1 MYARIMYDMNK
12 KFLLVI
18 LTLLMVVAFAACG
31 SKDAKQ
37 PTGETQAVTAPSVQT
52 VPATEPAVTE
62 VSVQTVPTE
71 PAETELAE
79 TIPPTTEMDWSIGEE
94 DFEENLEE
102 DFGDAGTAT
111 TPVKPSETKP
121 AVSDPVDDE
130 SGEAQWDMGEE
141 SFD

>member
-1 MYARIMYDMNK
+1 MYDMNK

-18 LTLLMVVAFAACG
+18 LTLLMVVGFAACG
-31 SKDAKQ
+31 NKDAKQ
-37 PTGETQAVTAPSVQT
+37 PTAETQAVTAPSVQT
-52 VPATEPAVTE
+52 VPATEPTVTE
-62 VSVQTVPTE
+62 LPVQTVPTE

-94 DFEENLEE
+94 DFDVD
-102 DFGDAGTAT
+102 DFGDTGTAT
-111 TPVKPSETKP
+111 TPVRPSETKP

>member
-1 MYARIMYDMNK
+1 MFDMNK
-12 KFLLVI
+12 KILLVI
-18 LTLLMVVAFAACG
+18 LMLLMVVGFAACG

-37 PTGETQAVTAPSVQT
+37 PTAETQAVTVPSVQT

-94 DFEENLEE
+94 NLEE

-130 SGEAQWDMGEE
+130 SGEAQWGMGEE